1 MKCDNKILDAL
12 GALGQESDPSPEVC
26 AQLERFVCLIYKSE
40 VLTKVKDLR
49 WFLFLNHAAEGES
62 LPPITG
68 SLQLHITMMWRRATE
83 SHPSLPSPAAYGWEL
98 LAEKGIYTYWT
109 CQPPAPEAVIN
120 LVKCGCR
127 NGCTGWC
134 IVLVRTIYH
143 VQRCVVAWFIV
154 ATTDITP

>member
-1 MKCDNKILDAL
+1 LKCDNKILDAL

-62 LPPITG
+62 LPPTTG
-68 SLQLHITMMWRRATE
+68 SLQLHIQRAHYITVIWRIATE

-98 LAEKGIYTYWT
+98 LAEEGI
-109 CQPPAPEAVIN
+109 
-120 LVKCGCR
+120 
-127 NGCTGWC
+127 
-134 IVLVRTIYH
+134 
-143 VQRCVVAWFIV
+143 
-154 ATTDITP
+154 